1 MGVIETASDLAK
13 LAQKLGNIEVYERV
27 ISLQSQVMELI
38 GANMSLREEMQPLKE
53 ELRKL
58 NDRTEITKS
67 LKHQNN
73 NYYTVVAGKEDG
85 PFCTVCWDVDK
96 RLVRMFGYQVL
107 VGGTRYRCDYCSRAR
122 SS

>member
-13 LAQKLGNIEVYERV
+13 PAQKLGNIEVYEGV

-38 GANMSLREEMQPLKE
+38 GANMSLREEMQPLKA

-58 NDRTEITKS
+58 NDKTEITKS

-85 PFCTVCWDVDK
+85 PFCTVCWDVDQ
-96 RLVRMFGYQVL
+96 RLVRMFGYQVP

>member
-13 LAQKLGNIEVYERV
+13 LAQKLGNIEVYEKV

-58 NDRTEITKS
+58 NDKTEITKS
-67 LKHQNN
+67 LKYRNN
-73 NYYTVVAGKEDG
+73 NYYTVVDGNEDG
-85 PFCTVCWDVDK
+85 PFCTVCWDVDQK
-96 RLVRMFGYQVL
+96 LVRMFGYHANI
-107 VGGTRYRCDYCSRAR
+107 GGTRYRCDYCSRAR

>member
-1 MGVIETASDLAK
+1 M
-13 LAQKLGNIEVYERV
+13 YERV

-58 NDRTEITKS
+58 NDKTEITKS

-107 VGGTRYRCDYCSRAR
+107 VGGIRYRCDYCSRAR

>member
-1 MGVIETASDLAK
+1 
-13 LAQKLGNIEVYERV
+13 
-27 ISLQSQVMELI
+27 MELI
-38 GANMSLREEMQPLKE
+38 GANMSRREETQPLKE
-53 ELRKL
+53 ELRNL
-58 NDRTEITKS
+58 NDKTEITKS

-96 RLVRMFGYQVL
+96 RLVRMFGYQVP
-107 VGGTRYRCDYCSRAR
+107 VGGTRYRCDHCSRAR